1 MVISTH
7 HHQIRQ
13 AVINHKTCITHRIYW
28 KRELIEQNTYWTT
41 RNIPV
46 VNPNHLIPFYS
57 GGKMNGSYDPDDSDI
72 SQEFVVWRSSA
83 SAWMIEEQVDTC
95 AEDGTMK
102 AYDEE

>member
-1 MVISTH
+1 
-7 HHQIRQ
+7 
-13 AVINHKTCITHRIYW
+13 
-28 KRELIEQNTYWTT
+28 
-41 RNIPV
+41 
-46 VNPNHLIPFYS
+46 
-57 GGKMNGSYDPDDSDI
+57 MNGSYDPDDSDI